1 MLPYFLF
8 SLHHPRLG
16 ISHLRSL
23 LPLSQN
29 HAIQSI
35 PCILT
40 HHLLDAQWPSEWTNS
55 TFILLDSSYSKFL
68 TSAIVKLLEINSCV
82 YDLIQF
88 TAKEK

>member
-1 MLPYFLF
+1 MESNFKIFFNLKIKKYVLKKHLVDMLPYFLF

-16 ISHLRSL
+16 ISHLLSSL

-40 HHLLDAQWPSEWTNS
+40 HHLLDAQWP
-55 TFILLDSSYSKFL
+55 
-68 TSAIVKLLEINSCV
+68 LE
-82 YDLIQF
+82 
-88 TAKEK
+88 